1 MLPEQALYLKKYAV
15 PCNEL
20 VFLPLDPPVYQET
33 HIRFPLGHKLTEP
46 EQYLAFLL
54 IRDIQSNPEQR
65 FEIIPSKEVNDLL
78 QAADP
83 DMSSKNDPASIQGG
97 HAAASSVQG
106 YSELNLNPQLLR
118 YVIAI
123 VDEKSLTK
131 AAEKFYLTQ
140 PTLSRY
146 LHGMEKN
153 AGCQIIYQRT
163 QQITSNQC
171 RKGICK
177 LCPQHPTD
185 RGRNVRT
192 HQNLSAGT

>member
-1 MLPEQALYLKKYAV
+1 MIIVDSMLHHAAGAGFVSKKYAV

-118 YVIAI
+118 LC
-123 VDEKSLTK
+123 D
-131 AAEKFYLTQ
+131 
-140 PTLSRY
+140 R
-146 LHGMEKN
+146 H
-153 AGCQIIYQRT
+153 
-163 QQITSNQC
+163 C
-171 RKGICK
+171 R
-177 LCPQHPTD
+177 
-185 RGRNVRT
+185 
-192 HQNLSAGT
+192 